1 MLRRDFA
8 TSFVQLPLLGF
19 SAVCYWDGS
28 QREVARCLAVS
39 IHESGGEQP
48 DLVVVV
54 LGVVGVP
61 LHGETVAVVSESYL
75 FERLFKV
82 CTVL

>member
-1 MLRRDFA
+1 M
-8 TSFVQLPLLGF
+8 
-19 SAVCYWDGS
+19 
-28 QREVARCLAVS
+28 CLAVS